1 MRTRSAFLLALLTAP
16 LATAQTWT
24 TRAPLATARAG
35 AAAAVYDGELWV
47 AGGETAPGQVLRSV
61 ERYDPATDTW
71 TPGPALREARAD
83 AALIPFDGTLLLI
96 GGVDDDGDPID
107 DVERYDP
114 GDDRW
119 ESFSSLNAARRGL
132 VAFSLPGYGPFAM
145 GGLDAAGSFRADCE
159 ALDNGD
165 WYPYPT
171 WSLSSARASLA
182 VATVG
187 SDAYVSGGFTAF
199 GPTGAV
205 ERLRADGSQATLPDL
220 LPARGSHAM
229 ESVGSYLYVAGGR
242 DAQDALLADA
252 YRLDVTGGGW
262 EPVAALPGPRERV
275 AAASLDGRVYLAGGS
290 GPGGVLR
297 DVVALDAT
305 KVDAEAAPDAAR
317 FALGAPAPNPT
328 RGRSTLLLHLD
339 RAADVDLA
347 LFDLAGRRVRTL
359 AVGPYGAGPS
369 AVSFRTDG
377 LAPGVYAA
385 RLQADG
391 RAAVQLVTVVR

>member
-1 MRTRSAFLLALLTAP
+1 MRTRSALLFALLAAP
-16 LATAQTWT
+16 LAAAQTWT
-24 TRAPLATARAG
+24 ARAPLATARAG
-35 AAAAVYDGELWV
+35 AAAAVYDGEIWV
-47 AGGETAPGQVLRSV
+47 AGGEAAPGEVLGSV
-61 ERYDPATDTW
+61 ERYDPDSDTW
-71 TPGPALREARAD
+71 APGPTLREARAD
-83 AALIPFDGTLLLI
+83 AALIPYAGTLLLI
-96 GGVDDDGDPID
+96 GGVDSDGDPID

-114 GDDRW
+114 SDDRW

-145 GGLDAAGSFRADCE
+145 GGLDAAGGFRADCE
-159 ALDNGD
+159 ALNDSD

-182 VATVG
+182 VATAG
-187 SDAYVSGGFTAF
+187 NDAYVSGGFTAF

-205 ERLRADGSQATLPDL
+205 ERLRTDGSQATLPDL

-229 ESVGSYLYVAGGR
+229 AAVAPYLYAAGGR
-242 DAQDALLADA
+242 DAQDDLLADA
-252 YRLDVTGGGW
+252 HRLDVTGGVW

-275 AAASLDGRVYLAGGS
+275 AAAALDGRVYLAGGN

-297 DVVALDAT
+297 EVIALDAT
-305 KVDAEAAPDAAR
+305 KVDAESAPDAAR
-317 FALGAPAPNPT
+317 FALGAPSPNPT
-328 RGRSTLLLHLD
+328 RGRATLPLHLD

-359 AVGPYGAGPS
+359 AIGPHAAGRS
-369 AVSFRTDG
+369 AVPFRTDG

-391 RAAVQLVTVVR
+391 RVAVQLVTVVR